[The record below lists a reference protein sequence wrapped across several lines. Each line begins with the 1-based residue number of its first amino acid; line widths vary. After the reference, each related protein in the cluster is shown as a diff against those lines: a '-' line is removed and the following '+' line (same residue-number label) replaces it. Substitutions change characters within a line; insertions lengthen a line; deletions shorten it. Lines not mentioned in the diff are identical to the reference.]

1 MTERN
6 RCLPVFAG
14 VLATLVAV
22 LAGGCVS
29 ADPAKPWST
38 RDQSKTNTAAE
49 PGYQIVRPI
58 VIETAEVAIS
68 GEVPPD
74 APGNDATVLVEASE
88 VEAIEV
94 EAPPVVATESVAP
107 VAAPF
112 VLRGATPAARSTSW
126 LLNAVVDS
134 EPIVRATAFEALENN
149 PEALYEAAPFGL
161 IDENRGVRFIAA
173 MSVGDAGLSGL
184 APLISPLLSDP
195 SDSVRAAA
203 IYAMNAI
210 GEGADPSPLA
220 VMARSN
226 DPEIRAN
233 AYLVLGLM
241 GNPTAIP
248 MIESTL
254 GKGMRLVNPM
264 RVRLTELQAAE
275 ALVLLGDQDDIE
287 PIRAAL
293 FTPVEQG
300 EITVLACDMLG
311 RLGDQQA
318 RPMLFRMIS
327 ASGNQTRPPEIRM
340 AATAALFRLGPPL
353 PEGMQNLILSQVG
366 DRDPRR
372 RVQAASSLAV
382 VPGPEALAAL
392 EVLLSD
398 GEPMVRTA
406 AAGAILSRPD
416 SRRGTAAIVPN

>member
-1 MTERN
+1 MTDRL
-6 RCLPVFAG
+6 RCLPLFAG
-14 VLATLVAV
+14 VLATLAF
-22 LAGGCVS
+22 AGGCVP
-29 ADPAKPWST
+29 ADPSKPWST
-38 RDQSKTNTAAE
+38 RDQSTTVEAE
-49 PGYQIVRPI
+49 ESGYQIVRPI
-58 VIETAEVAIS
+58 IMDPSESAPRGDVQPEIRGVASVVVDPPEVDV
-68 GEVPPD
+68 ELVVPAGP
-74 APGNDATVLVEASE
+74 
-88 VEAIEV
+88 I
-94 EAPPVVATESVAP
+94 
-107 VAAPF
+107 
-112 VLRGATPAARSTSW
+112 VLRGTTPAARSVSW

-134 EPIVRATAFEALENN
+134 QPIVRATAYEALEGD
-149 PEALYEAAPFGL
+149 PDALYEAAPFGL
-161 IDENRGVRFIAA
+161 IDENRGVRFVAA
-173 MSVGDAGLSGL
+173 MSAGDAGLAGL

-195 SDSVRAAA
+195 SASVRAAA
-203 IYAMNAI
+203 IYAMNKI

-220 VMARSN
+220 SMARSD
-226 DPEIRAN
+226 DPEVRAN

-241 GNPTAIP
+241 GNPSAIP
-248 MIESTL
+248 LIESTL

-311 RLGDQQA
+311 RLGDEQA
-318 RPMLFRMIS
+318 RAMLFRMIA

-353 PEGMQNLILSQVG
+353 PEGLENLILSQVG

-372 RVQAASSLAV
+372 RVQAAACLAV
-382 VPGPEALAAL
+382 VPGQQALAAL
-392 EVLLSD
+392 EGLLSD

-406 AAGAILSRPD
+406 AAGAILSRSD
-416 SRRGTAAIVPN
+416 SRRTSAAAVPN

>member
-1 MTERN
+1 MTDRL
-6 RCLPVFAG
+6 RCLLPSAG
-14 VLATLVAV
+14 VLGTLVIA
-22 LAGGCVS
+22 AGCVP

-38 RDQSKTNTAAE
+38 RDQSMTESNEVAE
-49 PGYQIVRPI
+49 YQIVRPI
-58 VIETAEVAIS
+58 IVEPSESTPGGDVQPEIRGETNVVVETTQVV
-68 GEVPPD
+68 VPT
-74 APGNDATVLVEASE
+74 G
-88 VEAIEV
+88 
-94 EAPPVVATESVAP
+94 PV
-107 VAAPF
+107 
-112 VLRGATPAARSTSW
+112 VLRGTTPAARATSW
-126 LLNAVVDS
+126 LLNAVVDPQ
-134 EPIVRATAFEALENN
+134 PIVRATAYEALEGN
-149 PEALYEAAPFGL
+149 PDALYEAAPFGL
-161 IDENRGVRFIAA
+161 IDENRGVRFVAA
-173 MSVGDAGLSGL
+173 MSVGDAGLAGL

-195 SDSVRAAA
+195 SESVQAAA
-203 IYAMNAI
+203 IYAMNRI

-220 VMARSN
+220 AMARSD
-226 DPEIRAN
+226 DPEVRAN

-241 GNPTAIP
+241 GNPSAIP
-248 MIESTL
+248 LIESTL

-311 RLGDQQA
+311 RLGDEQA
-318 RPMLFRMIS
+318 RAMLFRMIA

-353 PEGMQNLILSQVG
+353 PEDLENLILSQVG

-372 RVQAASSLAV
+372 RVQAAACLAV
-382 VPGPEALAAL
+382 VPGQTALAAL
-392 EVLLSD
+392 EGLLSD

-406 AAGAILSRPD
+406 AAGAILSRAD
-416 SRRGTAAIVPN
+416 SRQAAAAAVSN